1 MLSFYMSI
9 KGGIGQIS
17 ETTGTADK
25 LSSLFIF
32 SSFSDFLLFL
42 VAVFLG
48 NVFIVFYL
56 VVVKHV
62 HFLLTLDG
70 SNYFFVVNL

>member
-1 MLSFYMSI
+1 MLGFYMSI
-9 KGGIGQIS
+9 KRGIGQIS
-17 ETTGTADK
+17 ETTGTANE

-42 VAVFLG
+42 VAVLLG
-48 NVFIVFYL
+48 NVLIVFDL
-56 VVVKHV
+56 IVVKHV